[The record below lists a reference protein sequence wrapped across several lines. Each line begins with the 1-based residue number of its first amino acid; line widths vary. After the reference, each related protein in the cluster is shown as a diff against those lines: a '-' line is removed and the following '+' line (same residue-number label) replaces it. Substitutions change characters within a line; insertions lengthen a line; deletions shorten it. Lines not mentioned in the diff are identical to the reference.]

1 MEFVCEHTMC
11 VWVCVKHFYSSLYL
25 KDKWGLGILICS
37 GKETNVMKNDSGGK
51 KEDLMYQNL
60 G

>member
-1 MEFVCEHTMC
+1 MC

-51 KEDLMYQNL
+51 KEDLMYQNW